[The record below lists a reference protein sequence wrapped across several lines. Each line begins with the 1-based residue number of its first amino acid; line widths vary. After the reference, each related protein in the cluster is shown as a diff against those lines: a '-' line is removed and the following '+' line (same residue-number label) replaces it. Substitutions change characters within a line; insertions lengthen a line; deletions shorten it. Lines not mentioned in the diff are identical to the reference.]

1 MSKSAPAPKATETLT
16 LNDVNT
22 KVRGAYFVVT
32 QGKTGV
38 LVPYETFERAYRQ
51 HTGETLIASAVRLF
65 GAVMNWKA
73 AVAHLFALLPNIV
86 DVSMGNERHLI
97 IVDECAQAAK
107 PRTQDDAEPSFLATP
122 FTVLKRSVARVFEA
136 IRKRLGLVCPD
147 PQAVPETV
155 PVEADPL
162 PVLPAK
168 VPINIGMKV
177 LKALRDLLPE
187 PYSTLPSETLL
198 RELVRR
204 RMAVALEHQAFARV
218 PGGNPHRYVC
228 DLGIR
233 DKQGR
238 CRLYADFVLIRGE
251 KGAYKSA
258 LLQVVP
264 LGGTC
269 IAPDGLPTQ
278 FGACLL
284 EHLGANVPK
293 LSERLR
299 GEAFDFA
306 RLLDWGGWHH
316 VAVKNMPRIR
326 TALGNRVAL
335 TSDKDLADQLGTDF
349 RGACIVGK
357 RGDPRFAPASAWHL
371 EHKQWSWY
379 IPLYCAPDAMLPE
392 LAAVVRKSD
401 ASGTSYCWV
410 TILHA
415 RDAARKVLAANNTHA
430 QWVFNVL
437 REQKKAEALPM
448 SA

>member
-1 MSKSAPAPKATETLT
+1 MITNLPAPKATETLT
-16 LNDVNT
+16 LNDVNAN
-22 KVRGAYFVVT
+22 VRGAYFVVT

-51 HTGETLIASAVRLF
+51 RTGETLIASAVRLF

-86 DVSMGNERHLI
+86 DVPMGEERYI
-97 IVDECAQAAK
+97 IIEEEHEQETKALAQVAVV
-107 PRTQDDAEPSFLATP
+107 PSFLERLAKP
-122 FTVLKRSVARVFEA
+122 VMALKRVAERISSA
-136 IRKRLGLVCPD
+136 IRKRLGFARPV
-147 PQAVPETV
+147 PQAA
-155 PVEADPL
+155 PVAAEPL

-168 VPINIGMKV
+168 VPIVIGREV
-177 LKALRDLLPE
+177 IEAFCDLVPE
-187 PYSTLPSETLL
+187 QYASLSHTLL
-198 RELVRR
+198 REFVRR
-204 RMAVALEHQAFARV
+204 RLAVVLVHRSFARV

-238 CRLYADFVLIRGE
+238 CRLYADFILIRRE
-251 KGAYKSA
+251 KGGYKSA

-278 FGACLL
+278 FGAWLL
-284 EHLGANVPK
+284 EHLGADLPK
-293 LSERLR
+293 LSERLQ
-299 GEAFDFA
+299 GEVFDFS
-306 RLLDWGGWHH
+306 LPLKWGGWHH
-316 VAVKNMPRIR
+316 VADENMPRVR
-326 TALGNRVAL
+326 MALGNRVAL
-335 TSDKDLADQLGTDF
+335 TSDKDLADQLEEAF
-349 RGACIVGK
+349 RGACMVGM

-379 IPLYCAPDAMLPE
+379 IPLYCAPDATLPE
-392 LAAVVRKSD
+392 LAAVVCKAD

-430 QWVFNVL
+430 QWVFDVL
-437 REQKKAEALPM
+437 RGQKKAEALPM